1 MLPEKR
7 CNSRIGVNKARALT
21 RRAGLLERLDPWQHP
36 STRPPPLALT
46 ALVVTQSNGIAKAA
60 LITVVFKLQTSAIAH
75 TSLLAFVKG
84 LGRCFALSIYDVL
97 RHVGP
102 VFRLVLQ
109 IRFNQSEQLFEH
121 ERPLWMT
128 PRFFPLCQSCKVISA
143 EMMHRQDRLAPLLVV
158 EAHGNWLLAVEHG
171 PVSSE

>member
-21 RRAGLLERLDPWQHP
+21 WRAGLLERLDPWQHP

-60 LITVVFKLQTSAIAH
+60 LITVVFKLQTPAIAY
-75 TSLLAFVKG
+75 TRLLASVKG
-84 LGRCFALSIYDVL
+84 FGRCLALSVYDVL
-97 RHVGP
+97 GHVGP

-109 IRFNQSEQLFEH
+109 IRFN
-121 ERPLWMT
+121 
-128 PRFFPLCQSCKVISA
+128 
-143 EMMHRQDRLAPLLVV
+143 HR
-158 EAHGNWLLAVEHG
+158 E
-171 PVSSE
+171 